1 MKSGLGSRSRSRL
14 EKKSGAEAA
23 KKLAGSPGLLEDN
36 KHKEIVL
43 LLVFFRYNSTRK
55 LYGKKKQLFYL
66 FYIICSSTLLF
77 CGERNILPNLTNSQ
91 EPEPVFL
98 PLEPKPEPLEKRI
111 PGAGA
116 ATKLAGSPALNEIT
130 I

>member
-36 KHKEIVL
+36 KHKKIVL

-55 LYGKKKQLFYL
+55 LYGKKKTIILLVLYYLQFYL
-66 FYIICSSTLLF
+66 T
-77 CGERNILPNLTNSQ
+77 ILRGT
-91 EPEPVFL
+91 EYF
-98 PLEPKPEPLEKRI
+98 
-111 PGAGA
+111 A
-116 ATKLAGSPALNEIT
+116 KLNQ
-130 I
+130 